1 VKVFVTGAT
10 GFVGSAVVRELLD
23 AGHQVL
29 GMARSDAG
37 AKALAEAGAEVHRG
51 DLKDLDSLRDGA
63 GKSEGVVHTA
73 FVHDWSDFLAN
84 VETDRRAVEAL
95 TAALAESGK
104 PFINTSG
111 TAMTAFASAPG
122 HVGTEDDAPPGSVP
136 RVASEEATVSA
147 AARGVRSAVVRL
159 PPSVHGEG
167 DHGFVPRIIGIARET
182 GVSAYVGD
190 GRNRWP
196 SVHRLDAAH
205 LYRLILEK
213 GSPGARY
220 HAVADRGVPFR
231 EIAEVIGRRLNLPVV
246 SKPPE
251 EAAAH
256 FGFLGMFVGMDCPA
270 SAEKTQEQLDW
281 RPTRPSLIP
290 DLDQA
295 HYFTA

>member
-1 VKVFVTGAT
+1 MRVFVTGAT
-10 GFVGSAVVRELLD
+10 GFVGSGIVRELLG

-37 AKALAEAGAEVHRG
+37 AKALADSGVEVHRG
-51 DLKDLDSLRDGA
+51 DLKDLDSLRRGAAKSDG
-63 GKSEGVVHTA
+63 VIHTA
-73 FVHDWSDFLAN
+73 FVHDWSDYQAN
-84 VETDRRAVEAL
+84 IETDRLAVEAL
-95 TAALAESGK
+95 TAALADSGK

-122 HVGTEDDAPPGSVP
+122 HVGTEDDAPPSSVP

-147 AARGVRSAVVRL
+147 ASRGVRSAVVRL

-167 DHGFVPRIIGIARET
+167 DHGFVPRIIGIAREK

-190 GRNRWP
+190 GQNRWP

-213 GSPGARY
+213 GAAGARY
-220 HAVADRGVPFR
+220 HAVADEGVPFR

-246 SKPPE
+246 SMAPE
-251 EAAAH
+251 EAAGH

-270 SAEKTQEQLDW
+270 TAKKTQEQLDW
-281 RPTRPSLIP
+281 RPTGPSLIQ

-295 HYFTA
+295 HYFTT